1 MARRELSEAVLSSA
15 DHLAP
20 VDLAV
25 GLLTYNNAET
35 LDGVLDTAAAGVDRF
50 PGVRS
55 ALIVADAGS
64 SDGTR
69 ELATASTIPSRTGVS
84 FRTRTVTLSTANA
97 VRNSSNSLCAKA
109 SSSLYDLPRPTSM
122 TFLCTSA

>member
-35 LDGVLDTAAAGVDRF
+35 LDGVLDTAAAGLKKVIAEHGPQAVGF
-50 PGVRS
+50 LSS
-55 ALIVADAGS
+55 ARLTNEENYLIQK
-64 SDGTR
+64 
-69 ELATASTIPSRTGVS
+69 LARTGVGTNS
-84 FRTRTVTLSTANA
+84 VHSCEST
-97 VRNSSNSLCAKA
+97 
-109 SSSLYDLPRPTSM
+109 
-122 TFLCTSA
+122 